1 MSMLTSLCLVVAT
14 VNDDFTVSGSNT
26 VSLRSTTTNA
36 GECVTISI
44 EPDLL
49 VEGNENVNLTLTTA
63 VGSVRINDE
72 RGSAVLIIEDNEG

>member
-1 MSMLTSLCLVVAT
+1 MLTSLCLVVAT
-14 VNDDFTVSGSNT
+14 VNDDFTVSGSST

-44 EPDLL
+44 ESDLL

-63 VGSVRINDE
+63 VGTVRINDE